1 MKKPIWFKDYKSADL
16 PAFATHEN
24 IVEALGIEFIEIG
37 ADYLKA
43 RMPVDARTHQIHG
56 ILHGGAT
63 CVLAESA
70 GSFASLMVINP
81 EKYYAVGSQIFA
93 NHLRPVRTGFVTA
106 TCTPV
111 HLGRTKHVWDIPV
124 HADNGKLIAKCELT
138 CIVTAASTGA

>member
-1 MKKPIWFKDYKSADL
+1 MIWFKDYKPEELKS
-16 PAFATHEN
+16 FVTHEN
-24 IVEALGIEFIEIG
+24 IVEALGIEFYEVG
-37 ADYLKA
+37 EDYVKV
-43 RMPVDARTHQIHG
+43 RMPVDKRTHQIHG

-70 GSFASLMVINP
+70 GSFASLMVIDP
-81 EKYYAVGSQIFA
+81 SKYYAVGSQIYA
-93 NHLRPVRTGFVTA
+93 NHLRPVSEGFVTA

-138 CIVTAASTGA
+138 CMVTNKR